1 MRAEM
6 MTEIVWQVDE
16 EVNWLRQDWWGWR
29 NESMTKLW
37 QTVFTQY
44 RNVTDGRTDR
54 RTDLLYQYRASD
66 RVCWRAIKRE
76 EALTRVSLGLAC
88 LCYFLFCVV
97 ARNWQATIRQSSST
111 RSHDIS
117 TYFSI
122 CCRMHICPVQ
132 KVSFSA
138 TPCSCAVSFTTC
150 TCFQQVLRNMF
161 LYKNKA
167 TQLSQRGRAT
177 LRVVENLAVT
187 QDQ

>member
-76 EALTRVSLGLAC
+76 E
-88 LCYFLFCVV
+88 
-97 ARNWQATIRQSSST
+97 
-111 RSHDIS
+111 
-117 TYFSI
+117 
-122 CCRMHICPVQ
+122 
-132 KVSFSA
+132 
-138 TPCSCAVSFTTC
+138 TC
-150 TCFQQVLRNMF
+150 TDTGIVRAGLSLLLPVLRGCQKLASNYTPVVVDTFSRHIYLLFHLLPDAYLSSPESVLLCHPMLVCRQF
-161 LYKNKA
+161 LA
-167 TQLSQRGRAT
+167 DR
-177 LRVVENLAVT
+177 
-187 QDQ
+187 